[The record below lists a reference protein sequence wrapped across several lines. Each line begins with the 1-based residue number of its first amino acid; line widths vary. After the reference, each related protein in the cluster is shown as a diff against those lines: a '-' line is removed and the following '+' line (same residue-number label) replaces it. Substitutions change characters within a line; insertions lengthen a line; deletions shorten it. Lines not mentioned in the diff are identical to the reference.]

1 MLMVRNVRLHWV
13 MICRALI
20 APTLILLLSSCASSP
35 PAKVE
40 AEKPTVPLTGLHA
53 LYQMYTSARAW
64 AQDLQILRY
73 SSINIPEV
81 QREDGKAAAWQV
93 VFVSQTLRKSRTYT
107 LSVYEASATLHQ
119 GIFPEAP
126 QDWQGNGKPF
136 LIETA
141 KVDTDKAWETAL
153 KHGEDYNRKNPKTP
167 ISYTLGMD
175 KGNDPVWRVIWGQS
189 AGSSSFSVLV
199 DASTGD
205 FMQIVH

>member
-1 MLMVRNVRLHWV
+1 MTRRK
-13 MICRALI
+13 LI
-20 APTLILLLSSCASSP
+20 ALAPALLLPACSSTP
-35 PAKVE
+35 PPPPK
-40 AEKPTVPLTGLHA
+40 AEKPAEPLTGLHA

-81 QREDGKAAAWQV
+81 QHEDGKAAAWQV
-93 VFVSQTLRKSRTYT
+93 VFVSQTLAKSRTYT
-107 LSVYEASATLHQ
+107 FSVYEASATLHQ

-126 QDWQGNGKPF
+126 QDWSGNGKPF
-136 LIETA
+136 LIEAA

-153 KHGEDYNRKNPKTP
+153 KHGADYNSKNPKMP

-175 KGNDPVWRVIWGQS
+175 RGADPVWRVIWGNS
-189 AGSSSFSVLV
+189 AGSSAFSVLV

-205 FMQIVH
+205 FLQIVH